1 MLQLLGQ
8 WQSAAFLRDVQ
19 TPPEQLARLSASIA
33 APPRGKDP
41 YVSRVRVEVEG
52 DQYYTTNLQ
61 MQTCTYMYIRLYMVE
76 SMYTHV

>member
-33 APPRGKDP
+33 AAPRGKDP
-41 YVSRVRVEVEG
+41 YDSRVRVEVEG

-61 MQTCTYMYIRLYMVE
+61 TCTYMYIKY
-76 SMYTHV
+76 S